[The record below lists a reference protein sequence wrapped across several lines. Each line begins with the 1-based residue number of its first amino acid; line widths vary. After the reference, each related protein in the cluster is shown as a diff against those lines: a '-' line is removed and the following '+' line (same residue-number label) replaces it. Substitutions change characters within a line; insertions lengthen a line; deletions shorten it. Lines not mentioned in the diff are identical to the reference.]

1 MMYGLKT
8 ETIHAI
14 QEVLLTYPEVEK
26 AILYGSRAKGNY
38 RPGSDIDLTLTGE
51 TLNLTILQ
59 KIENELDDLLLPYK
73 ICSTI
78 SKGSVKYFTKKQ
90 MSKIPL
96 LADPPPAAATQ
107 KTNPAPGFLC

>member
-59 KIENELDDLLLPYK
+59 KIEHELDDLLLPYK
-73 ICSTI
+73 IDLS
-78 SKGSVKYFTKKQ
+78 
-90 MSKIPL
+90 L
-96 LADPPPAAATQ
+96 LRHIQNTDLLDHIQRVGKVFYEKANFENSPPR
-107 KTNPAPGFLC
+107 